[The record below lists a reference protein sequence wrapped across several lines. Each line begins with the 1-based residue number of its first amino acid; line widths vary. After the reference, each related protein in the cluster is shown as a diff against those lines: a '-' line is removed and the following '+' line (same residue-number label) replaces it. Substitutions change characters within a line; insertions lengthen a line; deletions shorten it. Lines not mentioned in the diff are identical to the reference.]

1 MCGTSSQNH
10 CKSCEIVSS
19 GIPLVFRNLIVTIF
33 NMSSFF
39 RSYTAR
45 FNNVKYFTAD
55 LSDVL
60 SRSFEGNVDKMI
72 ITGGSL
78 TDCREAIE
86 LSKRDGKFCL
96 ETIINVI

>member
-1 MCGTSSQNH
+1 MCGTSSPNH

-19 GIPLVFRNLIVTIF
+19 GIPLVFRNLIVTLI
-33 NMSSFF
+33 NMSSLL
-39 RSYTAR
+39 SYTAR
-45 FNNVKYFTAD
+45 FNNLKYFTAD

-60 SRSFEGNVDKMI
+60 SRSFEGDVDKMI

-86 LSKRDGKFCL
+86 LSKRDGRFCL